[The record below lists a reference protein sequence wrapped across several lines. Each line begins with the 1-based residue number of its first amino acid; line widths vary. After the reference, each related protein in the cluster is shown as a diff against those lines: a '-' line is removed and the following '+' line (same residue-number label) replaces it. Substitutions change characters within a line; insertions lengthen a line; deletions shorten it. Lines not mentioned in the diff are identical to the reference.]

1 MAPYHTLTLERD
13 TLKVKWAINDCC
25 FHIAHNSKAVPL
37 EKIQDVQLS
46 EDCCLTMFSLKQVNV
61 ETAAGAG
68 REVEAAFCAE
78 PEKVR
83 DAIQLAARLHK
94 AAMSAPGAVAGMTRA
109 GGLGGAAGPGGGGT
123 IAARV
128 AAMEGLV
135 RRGALSPDEVARI
148 RVPVLAAEA
157 DPLPRLVDAAN
168 AMDQAIITPN
178 EFAQIKTKIIAQIQ
192 D

>member
-1 MAPYHTLTLERD
+1 MAPYHSLTLERD
-13 TLKVKWAINDCC
+13 TLKVKWAVNDCC
-25 FHIAHNSKAVPL
+25 FHIAHNTKAVPL

-109 GGLGGAAGPGGGGT
+109 GGLGGGLGGGN

-128 AAMEGLV
+128 STMDTLV
-135 RRGALSPDEVARI
+135 RRGALSPEEAARI
-148 RVPVLAAEA
+148 RVSVLASET
-157 DPLPRLVDAAN
+157 DPMPRLVDAAN

>member
-1 MAPYHTLTLERD
+1 
-13 TLKVKWAINDCC
+13 
-25 FHIAHNSKAVPL
+25 
-37 EKIQDVQLS
+37 
-46 EDCCLTMFSLKQVNV
+46 MFSLKQVNV

-109 GGLGGAAGPGGGGT
+109 GALGGGLGGGSS

-128 AAMEGLV
+128 SAMEGLA
-135 RRGALSPDEVARI
+135 RRGALSPEEVTRI
-148 RVPVLAAEA
+148 RVPVLAAES

-178 EFAQIKTKIIAQIQ
+178 EFALIKAKIIAQIQ